1 VRRVV
6 IDTNVVVSSLFGGRP
21 GDVMRL
27 WRDGAFLL
35 CLTDEIVAEYLEV
48 LARFEAFTATE
59 ARDLLELLAEPER
72 TLFVEVK
79 EPIQEIAAD
88 PADNMFLECAV
99 AADAQVIVSGDKHL
113 LDLGAFRGV
122 AIASPVEF
130 VEAVSGG

>member
-1 VRRVV
+1 V
-6 IDTNVVVSSLFGGRP
+6 IDTNVVVSSVFGGRP
-21 GDVMRL
+21 GEVMRL

-72 TLFVEVK
+72 ALFVEVK
-79 EPIQEIAAD
+79 EPIREIAAD
-88 PADNMFLECAV
+88 PADNMFPECAV

-113 LDLGAFRGV
+113 LDLGAFRGA
-122 AIASPVEF
+122 AIVSPTEF
-130 VEAVSGG
+130 VESMASG